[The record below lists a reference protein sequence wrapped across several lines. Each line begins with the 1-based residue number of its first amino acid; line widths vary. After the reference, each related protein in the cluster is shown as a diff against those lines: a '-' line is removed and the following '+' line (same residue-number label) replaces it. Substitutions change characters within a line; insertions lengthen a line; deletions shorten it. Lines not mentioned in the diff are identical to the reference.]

1 MRQRLIILFIVAFA
15 VVLSPAQVPRH
26 PIKYFPDSSLDLRR
40 DHFKSDWYSAQLSAL
55 QEPSLYQMIKAAN
68 AESYRFLWLRTFHHP
83 VAVRIDVNP
92 DGTSLLT
99 AKMASGAGG
108 YRPGTISEKH
118 SQMLSKEQ
126 TSAFLS
132 QVEASKFWRAPNPIN
147 DQRGTDGSQWIIE
160 GLKRGRYHVVD
171 RWSPTSGVARQLG
184 FMMAFNL
191 ANLKVP
197 KDEIY

>member
-1 MRQRLIILFIVAFA
+1 MRQSLIVFFTVAFA
-15 VVLSPAQVPRH
+15 VLFAPAQVP
-26 PIKYFPDSSLDLRR
+26 PPSIKYFPDSSLDVRP

-55 QEPSLYQMIKAAN
+55 QEPSLYQMIKSAN

-99 AKMASGAGG
+99 AKMASGTGG
-108 YRPGTISEKH
+108 YRPGTIAENH
-118 SQMLSKEQ
+118 SKVLSKEQ
-126 TSAFLS
+126 TSAFLL
-132 QVEASKFWRAPNPIN
+132 QVKASKFWEARNPVN

-160 GLKRGRYHVVD
+160 GVERGRYHVVD

-184 FMMAFNL
+184 FMMAFDL
-191 ANLKVP
+191 ANLEIP
-197 KDEIY
+197 KSEIY

>member
-1 MRQRLIILFIVAFA
+1 MRQCLAVLFIVAFA
-15 VVLSPAQVPRH
+15 VALTPAQVTQSPA
-26 PIKYFPDSSLDLRR
+26 KYFPDSSLDHRR

-55 QEPSLYQMIKAAN
+55 HEPSLYQMIQSAN

-83 VAVRIDVNP
+83 VAVRININP

-99 AKMASGAGG
+99 VKMASGAGG
-108 YRPGTISEKH
+108 YSPGTISENH
-118 SQMLSKEQ
+118 SQVLSKEQ
-126 TSAFLS
+126 TSGFLAL
-132 QVEASKFWRAPNPIN
+132 VAASKFWEAPNPIN

-184 FMMAFNL
+184 SMMAFDL
-191 ANLKVP
+191 ANLQIP
-197 KDEIY
+197 KNEIY